1 MKEYEESCAVQQA
14 AFSVNSNICSS
25 TIIATSTEPIV
36 INIVHPISNFDQS
49 FLLLKRGGLQSP
61 MGFALHRKQLRI
73 NPGKRQRNKNCP
85 FCHEE

>member
-1 MKEYEESCAVQQA
+1 VELLILDAMKEYEESCAVQQA

-49 FLLLKRGGLQSP
+49 FLLLKEEGCRALWGLLSTENN
-61 MGFALHRKQLRI
+61 L
-73 NPGKRQRNKNCP
+73 
-85 FCHEE
+85 E